1 MHELSICTA
10 LMEQVERIA
19 REHQAGRV
27 ERIVLQVG
35 PLSGVEAPLLKRAW
49 PLASIGTLAE
59 DAELVIEIAAVT
71 VKCTQCDAVSEVA
84 SNRLLC
90 AECGDFRTRLVSGD
104 EMLLANMELAQ
115 LSNQAV
121 RTKSDVSRSTAR

>member
-1 MHELSICTA
+1 MHELSVCTA

-59 DAELVIEIAAVT
+59 DAELVIEIATVK
-71 VKCTQCDAVSEVA
+71 VKCTQCHAVSEVA
-84 SNRLLC
+84 PNRLLC
-90 AECGDFRTRLVSGD
+90 AACGDFRTRLVSGD
-104 EMLLANMELAQ
+104 EMLLANMVLAPLNDQ
-115 LSNQAV
+115 V
-121 RTKSDVSRSTAR
+121 ERTMSDVSRSTAR

>member
-1 MHELSICTA
+1 MHELSVCTA

-35 PLSGVEAPLLKRAW
+35 PLSGVETPLLQRAW

-59 DAELVIEIAAVT
+59 DAELVIEIAS
-71 VKCTQCDAVSEVA
+71 VK
-84 SNRLLC
+84 
-90 AECGDFRTRLVSGD
+90 G
-104 EMLLANMELAQ
+104 
-115 LSNQAV
+115 
-121 RTKSDVSRSTAR
+121 

>member
-35 PLSGVEAPLLKRAW
+35 PLSGVEAPLLRRAW
-49 PLASIGTLAE
+49 PLVSIGTVAE
-59 DAELVIEIAAVT
+59 EAELVIETAAVK
-71 VKCTQCDAVSEVA
+71 VRCTQCDAVSEVVP
-84 SNRLLC
+84 NRLLC
-90 AECGDFRTRLVSGD
+90 AACGDFRTRLVSGD
-104 EMLLANMELAQ
+104 EMLLANMELSPLINQPVQQ
-115 LSNQAV
+115 LCV
-121 RTKSDVSRSTAR
+121 

>member
-1 MHELSICTA
+1 MHELSVCTA

-59 DAELVIEIAAVT
+59 DAELVIEIAT
-71 VKCTQCDAVSEVA
+71 VKDKCTQCDAVSEVA
-84 SNRLLC
+84 PNRLLC
-90 AECGDFRTRLVSGD
+90 AACGDFRTRLVSGD
-104 EMLLANMELAQ
+104 EMLLANMVLAPLNDQ
-115 LSNQAV
+115 V
-121 RTKSDVSRSTAR
+121 ERTMSDVSRSTAQ

>member
-35 PLSGVEAPLLKRAW
+35 PLSGVEAPLLQRAW
-49 PLASIGTLAE
+49 PLVSVGTLAQE
-59 DAELVIEIAAVT
+59 AELVIETAAVT
-71 VKCTQCDAVSEVA
+71 VRCTQCEAVSEVA
-84 SNRLLC
+84 PNRLLC
-90 AECGDFRTRLVSGD
+90 AACGDFRTRLVSGD
-104 EMLLANMELAQ
+104 EMLLANMELSPLIKQPVQQ
-115 LSNQAV
+115 LCV
-121 RTKSDVSRSTAR
+121 